1 MNKIPII
8 LESDKGQSGAICL
21 AMVLGAYGSFPKL
34 NVVKDACDVNEDEIL
49 PENLIKTA
57 SRFGL
62 QINSKKSSLNELKI
76 SSPTIIKTKAG
87 KYILIVKKKFKSF
100 IVHDTEK
107 GKQKISFEKLER
119 IFDGWSLTLTPGNDF
134 QVIKKQ
140 NSFNTE
146 LFKRILPNLR
156 KLALV
161 FIAGLLLM
169 IPKLVVPSLNKLF
182 FDDIIILSQYQWF
195 YPMITTLVIF
205 IVLGCILTYIQQWV
219 LLKVEIKSS
228 ISDSFKFITHILKV
242 PYNYFQNH
250 KSGETVKRIRLNDSI
265 ATLLTTDLS
274 NAILQSITILLYGLV
289 MFKYNWILAL
299 VGVSIMLGNLIALN
313 YFSKKRTALNQSLFK
328 NQQAIFSTATN
339 GIEQIETIKASGSE
353 NDFFSLWSSR
363 LINSINNQQRL
374 GVTSRILAVLPTF
387 IDQFKTITILILGGL
402 LIINGEIT
410 IGVFLA
416 IQSFLSYLSKPVAS
430 LVEFTG
436 DLQTSKSDINNLTDS
451 FEEPEDAFCVDETK
465 EPLEDIT
472 IETSKLSG
480 KLEVKD
486 ISFGYSKFSEPLIRN
501 FSLTAYPG
509 KRVAIVGG
517 SGSGKSTLLKVLSGL
532 YQPISGEILYDGK
545 ALNRIN
551 RDVLKNSLSL
561 IDQDAFFFKGTIAEN
576 ITMWNKSID
585 NSRMIESAKDAAIH
599 EIISERDGGYGSI
612 VAPDGKNFSGGQRQR
627 IEIARAFVTNPT
639 IMFLDEATSAL
650 DTETEKIVMK
660 NILKRKC
667 TTITIAH
674 RLSTIKDF
682 DEIIVL
688 ERGNVIQR
696 GEHTELIKDKSG
708 LYYKLINE
716 S

>member
-1 MNKIPII
+1 MYKIPII
-8 LESDKGQSGAICL
+8 LESDQGQSGAICL

-34 NVVKDACDVNEDEIL
+34 NVVKYACDVSEDEIL
-49 PENLIKTA
+49 PENLVKTA
-57 SRFGL
+57 TRFGFNT
-62 QINSKKSSLNELKI
+62 QVQTGTISELKTKT
-76 SSPTIIKTKAG
+76 PIIFKTNSG
-87 KYILIVKKKFKSF
+87 KYVLLVKKGIKNYL
-100 IVHDTEK
+100 IHDTEK
-107 GKQKISFEKLER
+107 GKQSISQKQLKE
-119 IFDGWSLTLTPGNDF
+119 IYGGWSLTLSPNSDF
-134 QVIKKQ
+134 KVIEKKG
-140 NSFNTE
+140 SFTSE
-146 LFKRILPNLR
+146 IFKRILPNSR
-156 KLALV
+156 KLAYV
-161 FIAGLLLM
+161 FIAGLILI
-169 IPKLVVPSLNKLF
+169 IPKIVVPALNKLF

-195 YPMITTLVIF
+195 YPMITTLALF
-205 IVLGCILTYIQQWV
+205 IILGCILTYFQQWV

-228 ISDSFKFITHILKV
+228 ISESYKFITHILKV
-242 PYNYFQNH
+242 PYNYFYNH
-250 KSGETVKRIRLNDSI
+250 KSGQNIKRIRLNDTI

-274 NAILQSITILLYGLV
+274 NALLQALTILLFGII

-363 LINSINNQQRL
+363 LINSINNQQKL

-387 IDQFKTITILILGGL
+387 IDQFQTITILILGGL

-416 IQSFLSYLSKPVAS
+416 VQSFLSTLAKPVAS

-436 DLQTSKSDINNLTDS
+436 DLQVCKSDINNLTDS
-451 FEEPEDAFCVDETK
+451 FDEPVDAFCEDSTK
-465 EPLEDIT
+465 EPIDNISS
-472 IETSKLSG
+472 ETAKLSG
-480 KLEVKD
+480 KIEVSNL
-486 ISFGYSKFSEPLIRN
+486 SFGYSQFSEPLIEN

-509 KRVAIVGG
+509 KRIAIIGG

-532 YQPISGEILYDGK
+532 YQPSTGEIKYDGK
-545 ALNRIN
+545 PLNTIN
-551 RDVLKNSLSL
+551 RDVLKNSLSH
-561 IDQDAFFFKGTIAEN
+561 IDQETFFFKGTISQN
-576 ITMWNKSID
+576 ITMWNKSIE
-585 NSRMIESAKDAAIH
+585 NSRIIESAKDAAIH
-599 EIISERDGGYGSI
+599 EIISEREGGYNSK

-627 IEIARAFVTNPT
+627 IEIARAFVTNPS
-639 IMFLDEATSAL
+639 ILFLDEATSAL
-650 DTETEKIVMK
+650 DMETEKTVMS

-688 ERGNVIQR
+688 ERGKVIQR
-696 GEHTELIKDKSG
+696 GDHKELIKDTKG
-708 LYYKLINE
+708 LYYKLIKE
-716 S
+716 T